1 MWCIGGVLVKIIIY
15 CELCGK
21 EYELEVGK
29 EWVGLISCP
38 HDVSHHILKEV
49 IDDGGEHFKCHR

>member
-1 MWCIGGVLVKIIIY
+1 MKIIIY
-15 CELCGK
+15 CELCEK

-38 HDVSHHILKEV
+38 HDMNHHILKDV
-49 IDDGGEHFKCHR
+49 IDDDGQHINSAR